1 MRDYKLGNQ
10 LYDLRKNAKL
20 TQEELADKIGVT
32 DKAIS
37 KWENGSSLP
46 TTENLR
52 KLANIFDISVDA
64 LLTLKDSIEEDE
76 KKIAK
81 IVLTGGPCAGK
92 TTAMNW
98 IQNFF
103 TKQGYKVLFVSESA
117 TELITGGVA
126 PWTTN
131 TNIDFQR
138 VNLQLQLEKERL
150 YEEAALNMPNS
161 KILIVC
167 DRGILDNKAYMSQ
180 QDFNKILRSLNLKEI
195 IIRDNYDAIFH
206 LVTAAKGA
214 EQFYNLDNAA
224 RTENI
229 EQATLLDD
237 RLIAAWTGHPHLR
250 IVDNSTNFED
260 KMKRLLKEIS
270 NYLGEPE
277 PYEIERKFLIEYP
290 NIEYFESLPNCSK
303 VQIVQTYLKSN
314 ENEEVRV
321 RQRGCNGTYTYSRT
335 RKISVSP
342 IKRIEL
348 EERITS
354 EEYIE
359 ALLNADTQKSQIIK
373 DRYCI
378 AYDNQY
384 IEIDVY
390 PFWNNQAIMEIELS
404 DEFEEVRIPEFVHV
418 IKEVT
423 NDSNYKNS
431 SLASNKVKTLV
442 QNN

>member
-10 LYDLRKNAKL
+10 LYDLRKSAKL

-37 KWENGSSLP
+37 KWENGSALP
-46 TTENLR
+46 TTDNLR
-52 KLANIFDISVDA
+52 KLASIFDISVDA
-64 LLTLKDSIEEDE
+64 LLTLKDSIGEDE

-131 TNIDFQR
+131 TNVDFQR

-150 YEEAALNMPNS
+150 YEEAALNMPDT

-167 DRGILDNKAYMSQ
+167 DRGVLDNKAYMSQ

-229 EQATLLDD
+229 EQATILDD

-290 NIEYFESLPNCSK
+290 DIEYLSSLPNCSK

-335 RKISVSP
+335 RKISISP

-359 ALLNADTQKSQIIK
+359 ALLHADTQKSQIIK

-378 AYDNQY
+378 SHDSQY
-384 IEIDVY
+384 FEIDVY

-404 DEFEEVRIPEFVHV
+404 DEFEEVRIPEFVQV

-423 NDSNYKNS
+423 NDQEYKNS
-431 SLASNKVKTLV
+431 ALASNKVK
-442 QNN
+442 NYSI